1 MTNGIPSKPIK
12 AREPEGD
19 YSTIRLA
26 DGTIETVL
34 FGKDGEPLAT
44 RRTYISYVE
53 IQRQHIRE
61 IRAELEGN

>member
-1 MTNGIPSKPIK
+1 MTNGIPSKPIT
-12 AREPEGD
+12 AREPEGE

-34 FGKDGEPLAT
+34 FSKDWKVIAT